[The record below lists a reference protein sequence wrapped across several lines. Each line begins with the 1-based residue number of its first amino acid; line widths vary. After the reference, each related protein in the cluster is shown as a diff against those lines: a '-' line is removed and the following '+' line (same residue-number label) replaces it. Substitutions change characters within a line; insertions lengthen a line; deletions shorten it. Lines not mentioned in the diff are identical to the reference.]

1 MHNIPAG
8 LPFELL
14 QLKYLAIMVHYNI
27 GVGVGVIAAGHDVS
41 TMRFVVVVVVVVAF
55 VCLVCFMRE
64 EWSCHVK
71 DRAAFESVSLV
82 KLPGLLK
89 VKHALQQ
96 GHVSMQMW
104 VIDPGESIYRHY
116 FS

>member
-1 MHNIPAG
+1 MLG
-8 LPFELL
+8 GSCGRDRRCSCG
-14 QLKYLAIMVHYNI
+14 VVGVGV

-41 TMRFVVVVVVVVAF
+41 TMRFVVVVVVVAF